1 MFKFIIKIFLIVF
14 FVLTNQSCSRN
25 TKIFDRDKVGNDG
38 KLSIIN
44 KTSIAK
50 HPLKNTN
57 YKSAKQRILKAKKF
71 ENKGKYLKAEKLYN
85 EALKYLYKANKKY
98 PFNPD
103 ILNYL
108 GFVNRKMNKIEDAEI
123 YFVMGLELSPN
134 HLSINEYLGELY
146 VATNRIDLA
155 KERLNVLKDCNCEEY
170 NKLKKIIEES

>member
-1 MFKFIIKIFLIVF
+1 MLVSVGRIYDTSPCLALALLF
-14 FVLTNQSCSRN
+14 F
-25 TKIFDRDKVGNDG
+25 
-38 KLSIIN
+38 
-44 KTSIAK
+44 
-50 HPLKNTN
+50 
-57 YKSAKQRILKAKKF
+57 
-71 ENKGKYLKAEKLYN
+71 
-85 EALKYLYKANKKY
+85 
-98 PFNPD
+98 D